1 MPRTFFYLN
10 LGQEPE
16 GRPPFHKVAR
26 ECYNQLENVHAGWFK
41 FMSSLDKM
49 WASFIGMGLMI
60 AASLIITFARAKT
73 KGFVRGVLSLV
84 AFLFL
89 FVSIL
94 YMLVSIF

>member
-1 MPRTFFYLN
+1 MPRTFL
-10 LGQEPE
+10 LGTWGKSP
-16 GRPPFHKVAR
+16 GTPPFHKAAR

-60 AASLIITFARAKT
+60 AASLIITFARTKT